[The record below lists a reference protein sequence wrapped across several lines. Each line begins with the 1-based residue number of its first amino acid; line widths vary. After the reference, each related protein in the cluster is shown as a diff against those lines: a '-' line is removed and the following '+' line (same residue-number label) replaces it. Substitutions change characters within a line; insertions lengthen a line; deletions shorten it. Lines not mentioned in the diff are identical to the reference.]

1 LNKPVRDSACLWEAL
16 DRVRSSDAAPFTNLF
31 AVPEK
36 IESWIARG
44 SLSLW
49 QSEGALLLLRQ
60 DHGLKRIYHYAAH
73 LEALD
78 AALHSSAADPAASGV
93 LTVDLV
99 GRSTDLEPVASI
111 YRRSG
116 FSDHNLLIRM
126 VSNLIPEPATQSEP
140 GVEFAEAADTAA
152 AAAFLD
158 SLLDPYTDQIP
169 DENEIREAA
178 VNRNILLAW
187 RGEAV
192 VGLLHFEL
200 AGLTSHLRYWYVD
213 SSARNRGLGRG
224 LIREYFRL
232 SAGSKRL
239 ILWVVGDNSDS
250 IAKYS
255 HYGFRPDT
263 LVDRIM
269 IRR

>member
-1 LNKPVRDSACLWEAL
+1 LIKSVWDGAYLSEAL
-16 DRVRSSDAAPFTNLF
+16 DRIRASGAAPVTNLF
-31 AVPEK
+31 ARPEK

-44 SLSLW
+44 SLSLL

-60 DHGLKRIYHYAAH
+60 DHGFKRIYHCAAH

-78 AALHSSAADPAASGV
+78 AALHSAVAGLATSGEM
-93 LTVDLV
+93 TVDLV
-99 GRSTDLEPVASI
+99 GRSADLEPVVSI
-111 YRRSG
+111 YRRNN
-116 FSDHNLLIRM
+116 FSDHNQLIRM
-126 VSNLIPEPATQSEP
+126 VSNFIPEEVPQSEP
-140 GVEFAEAADTAA
+140 EVEFAEAEDTAA
-152 AAAFLD
+152 VAAFLGR
-158 SLLDPYTDQIP
+158 LLDPYTDQIP

-178 VNRNILLAW
+178 VNRNILLAR

-192 VGLLHFEL
+192 VGLLHFEI
-200 AGLTSHLRYWYVD
+200 AGLTSHVRYWYVD
-213 SSARNRGLGRG
+213 SSARNQGIGGG
-224 LIREYFRL
+224 LIRQYFRL